1 MIITIDTNR
10 DSPEDLRKAI
20 KALIAILGDGSGS
33 GYSGGSKN
41 IFDSPGSGSGSD
53 AAPAGNIFGNIFGD
67 DSGSGSGAG
76 TSEYGGSPAPS
87 SSDEDAEVEIY

>member
-33 GYSGGSKN
+33 GHYNSSKN

-53 AAPAGNIFGNIFGD
+53 AAPAGNVFGNIFGD
-67 DSGSGSGAG
+67 DSGSGAGSSGE
-76 TSEYGGSPAPS
+76 SSVPA